1 MKTVTREESEALE
14 NLREWIKPG
23 DTIYTVIRSVS
34 RSGMSRRIDVIK
46 FDGQHRTY
54 LTTNMAKL
62 GIGGMRMTT
71 RDWHQSRGASIPG
84 CGMDMGFH
92 AVDSLC
98 YKLFGKSMSD
108 SNIRH
113 EWI

>member
-1 MKTVTREESEALE
+1 MDKQLSLDFLRNQVTE
-14 NLREWIKPG
+14 G
-23 DTIYTVIRSVS
+23 CTIYTVVRSVS
-34 RSGMSRRIDVIK
+34 RSGMSRHIDVLMIGP
-46 FDGQHRTY
+46 DGRRY
-54 LTTNMAKL
+54 LTAAMADLK
-62 GIGGMRMTT
+62 IGGMR
-71 RDWHQSRGASIPG
+71 QSLREWEQSKGASIPG

-108 SNIRH
+108 CNIRQ